1 MVVPQQKSEAGYQ
14 VLKFW
19 IKNRKVYLLGDLD
32 NRKMLNSTD
41 MFHNNATLTSEFTNN
56 SNVTSDKMCAAFDIE
71 NQYLKKNIT
80 SDTRLMIIVS
90 RLGILSVVILIGLI
104 GNTLAFLVM
113 WKDKAGRDGNWMLRA
128 VAIND
133 NLFLVAMFCCEVLL
147 QAFSHTPA
155 FSDLRHWYP
164 HIFPFFYYSGEVTL
178 TTAQY
183 ALVIATIERYIAV
196 CRPHRNIILKKHTRR
211 AMIALPIIAVII
223 KLPQMFEFRKVEK
236 EVVCGESYAD
246 IVARDWVKDFK
257 EFDVSETVSYGIL
270 HTLLPIVILVFCNVN
285 IIMAVRASTKMQST
299 NHVAS
304 ERRPTRMLVTVVIAF
319 IVCNLPAHVVWTS
332 AILSEKARRQFWIF
346 ALWVFLSLLQVTN
359 SAINSFL
366 YCFVVKKFRRKLL
379 NLLCCKT
386 KESNNS
392 T

>member
-1 MVVPQQKSEAGYQ
+1 
-14 VLKFW
+14 
-19 IKNRKVYLLGDLD
+19 
-32 NRKMLNSTD
+32 MLNSTD
-41 MFHNNATLTSEFTNN
+41 MFHNNVTITSEFTNN

-71 NQYLKKNIT
+71 NQYLKRGFT
-80 SDTRLMIIVS
+80 SDNRLMFIVS
-90 RLGILSVVILIGLI
+90 RLGILSAVILIGLI
-104 GNTLAFLVM
+104 SNTLAFIIM

-147 QAFSHTPA
+147 QAFRHTPA
-155 FSDLRHWYP
+155 FSNLRHWYP
-164 HIFPFFYYSGEVTL
+164 HIFPFFIYSGAVTL

-196 CRPHRNIILKKHTRR
+196 CLPHRNIILKKHTRR

-236 EVVCGESYAD
+236 EVCGESYAD
-246 IVARDWVKDFK
+246 IVVRDWVKDFK
-257 EFDVSETVSYGIL
+257 EFDVSEIVSYGIL
-270 HTLLPIVILVFCNVN
+270 HTFLPSVILIFCNVN

-319 IVCNLPAHVVWTS
+319 IVCNLPANVVWTS
-332 AILSEKARRQFWIF
+332 AKLSKKARGQFWVF
-346 ALWVFLSLLQVTN
+346 ALGVFLPLLQVTN
-359 SAINSFL
+359 SAINCFL